1 MEKLLTI
8 KQVSEWL
15 QVSPSLVYKWVH
27 YDFVPYVKLGNFLR
41 FRESDL
47 VIWLKRRSHKGRES
61 LKVQIN
67 P

>member
-8 KQVSEWL
+8 KQVSEAL

-27 YDFVPYVKLGNFLR
+27 YDFMPYIKLGNLLR

-47 VIWLKRRSHKGRES
+47 VIWLKRRSYRGRES
-61 LKVQIN
+61 LKIHVN